1 MITANKVEIRQS
13 PLHGFGVFA
22 KEDID
27 AGEVI
32 EESPIFLTNIEN
44 TNKLHN
50 FNDYFWSHDG
60 KYILSFGLSSVF
72 NNDEENP
79 NCVREVFLD
88 DRFYRFTVINN
99 VSKDEEILISYK

>member
-22 KEDID
+22 KEDIN

-32 EESPIFLTNIEN
+32 EESPIFLTDI
-44 TNKLHN
+44 KHASKFHN
-50 FNDYFWSHDG
+50 FNDYFWSHDE
-60 KYILSFGLSSVF
+60 KYILSFGLSGVF

-99 VSKDEEILISYK
+99 VRENEEILISYK